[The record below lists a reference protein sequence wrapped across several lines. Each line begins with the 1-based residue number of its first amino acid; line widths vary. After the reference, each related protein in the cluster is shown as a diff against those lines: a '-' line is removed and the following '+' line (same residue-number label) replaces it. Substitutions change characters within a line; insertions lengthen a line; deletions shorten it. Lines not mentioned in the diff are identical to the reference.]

1 MATQQLLWAP
11 PEQSDKIT
19 NRHINKSASATDGV
33 NQIEMVNGLYY
44 ARDFLTPAEQRDC
57 LIRVDAA
64 QDEWLN
70 DLSRRVQHYG
80 WRYDYKARAITP
92 DMHIGALPD
101 WLDEIA
107 QKLHQVELPD
117 GQKLFERPPEQV
129 IVNEYVENQGIAM
142 HIDHRGFG
150 PTVCTISLLESWEM
164 DFRLKKNAKQ
174 PAMLGT
180 GSCVFLTDDS
190 RYQWQHGTARRKREK
205 DGDARGR
212 RVSLTFRTVDN
223 RDGRND

>member
-1 MATQQLLWAP
+1 MA
-11 PEQSDKIT
+11 
-19 NRHINKSASATDGV
+19 V

-80 WRYDYKARAITP
+80 WRYDYKARVITR
-92 DMHIGALPD
+92 DMHIGAMPD

-150 PTVCTISLLESWEM
+150 PN
-164 DFRLKKNAKQ
+164 RLHNFA
-174 PAMLGT
+174 ARILGD
-180 GSCVFLTDDS
+180 GLPIEEKCEAA
-190 RYQWQHGTARRKREK
+190 RYAGYRLVRVLDGRLALPVAARHRAPQTRE
-205 DGDARGR
+205 GR
-212 RVSLTFRTVDN
+212 RRARSARIPDLPN
-223 RDGRND
+223 RR